1 MISKINSSPVPV
13 IFLKYGFMI
22 LFAYLFSA
30 ALFLQKD
37 SLLTD
42 TLRKDSIWKN
52 VNLENITIKG
62 SNIAH
67 YPDKDVYT
75 ITDEMRKN
83 TIDTYGILEKLP
95 GMFVDK
101 IDRSITYKGKQNI
114 IVLVDGKKKDISY
127 IGNLH
132 NMRFKKI
139 EVYENTHPRYL
150 NADVVINVITKE
162 QWQGFDFSDNTSA
175 KDIEDWD
182 SLEHITLISAVER
195 EFKMKFKMGEISSM
209 KNVGEMASIVAAR
222 GK

>member
-1 MISKINSSPVPV
+1 
-13 IFLKYGFMI
+13 MI

-83 TIDTYGILEKLP
+83 TIDTYGILEK
-95 GMFVDK
+95 
-101 IDRSITYKGKQNI
+101 Y
-114 IVLVDGKKKDISY
+114 
-127 IGNLH
+127 
-132 NMRFKKI
+132 
-139 EVYENTHPRYL
+139 
-150 NADVVINVITKE
+150 
-162 QWQGFDFSDNTSA
+162 WQPA
-175 KDIEDWD
+175 
-182 SLEHITLISAVER
+182 
-195 EFKMKFKMGEISSM
+195 
-209 KNVGEMASIVAAR
+209 
-222 GK
+222 